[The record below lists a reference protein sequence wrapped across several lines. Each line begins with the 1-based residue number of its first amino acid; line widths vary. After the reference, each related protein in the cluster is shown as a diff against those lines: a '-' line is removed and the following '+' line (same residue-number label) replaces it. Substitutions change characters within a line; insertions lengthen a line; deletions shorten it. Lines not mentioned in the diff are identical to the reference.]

1 MEKIYKQFLIAKLI
15 IKEFFGQLS
24 PEQQEELDFC
34 KEKNQETYNFLY
46 DSNNY
51 EERKA
56 KLANIDISKEWR
68 LFQKRNNKKHKTIY
82 QVFKYAASIII
93 LLSLTTLTYWLVY
106 LKNGDNSKEIVSL
119 EIPHG
124 EKMAELILSN
134 GKSIQLNPG
143 LLKELREA
151 DGTVISNDSLML
163 SYKKIEEDNKQK
175 STPDLHNELH
185 IVRGGEYFLVLSD
198 GTKVWLNSLSTLKY
212 PVRFSGKERIV
223 ELTGEAY
230 FEVAHDTEHCF
241 VVKNKDYDIRVL
253 GTCFNISCYDDDDE
267 LVTTLIKGNVEITNI
282 KGAPDKEFNLIV
294 NDQLIFN
301 RLNLSIKLQKVDA
314 KAYSSWTEGSFIF
327 ENESLEKI
335 FQKLQRWY
343 NINVFFIEDDARYF
357 EFTGILPRFEN
368 FEDILEMLETISDV
382 EFIIKGQSILISVK

>member
-15 IKEFFGQLS
+15 IKEFFRQLS
-24 PEQQEELDFC
+24 PEQQEELDFW

-56 KLANIDISKEWR
+56 KLASIDISKEWR

-93 LLSLTTLTYWLVY
+93 LLSLTTLTYWWVY
-106 LKNGDNSKEIVSL
+106 LKNEDNAKEIVSL

-124 EKMAELILSN
+124 EKMAKLILSN
-134 GKSIQLNPG
+134 GKSVQLNPG

-163 SYKKIEEDNKQK
+163 SYKEFEKDKKQK

-185 IVRGGEYFLVLSD
+185 VVRGGEYFLVLSD
-198 GTKVWLNSLSTLKY
+198 GTRVWLNSLSTLKY
-212 PVRFSGKERIV
+212 PVRFSGKDRIV

-241 VVKNKDYDIRVL
+241 VVRNKDYDIRVL
-253 GTCFNISCYDDDDE
+253 GTCFNVSCYNDDDE
-267 LVTTLIKGNVEITNI
+267 LVTTLVEGNIEITNI
-282 KGAPDKEFNLIV
+282 KGAPDKEFNLLV

-301 RLNLSIKLQKVDA
+301 RLNLSVKLQKVDA
-314 KAYSSWTEGSFIF
+314 KVYSSWTEGSFIF

-343 NINVFFIEDDARYF
+343 NINVFFIEDDARYL
-357 EFTGILPRFEN
+357 EFTGLLPRFKN

-382 EFIIKGQSILISVK
+382 EFVIKDQSILISVK